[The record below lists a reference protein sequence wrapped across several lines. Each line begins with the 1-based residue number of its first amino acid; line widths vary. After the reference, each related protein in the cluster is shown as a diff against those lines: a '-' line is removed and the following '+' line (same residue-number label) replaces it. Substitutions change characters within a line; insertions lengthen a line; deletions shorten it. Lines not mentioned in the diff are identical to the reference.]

1 MNGFNIKLST
11 AEERIINGGQTRRT
25 CLERSTKSQRDVKYK
40 KKIKRHGR
48 QIENVNMPLTR
59 LSEGKKSENQSI
71 LEEIIA

>member
-40 KKIKRHGR
+40 K
-48 QIENVNMPLTR
+48 R
-59 LSEGKKSENQSI
+59 LKDMEDRLKMLI
-71 LEEIIA
+71 CL